1 LQRRKSTRAF
11 LLSRGAY
18 LCASFYPKDVNFL
31 SAELIS
37 KSYNDKWLFRD
48 ISIGISQ
55 GENFAL
61 VGNNGTGK
69 STLLRILTGEVNS
82 YRVKVVLYH

>member
-1 LQRRKSTRAF
+1 M
-11 LLSRGAY
+11 
-18 LCASFYPKDVNFL
+18 NFL

-55 GENFAL
+55 GEKFAL

-82 YRVKVVLYH
+82 DSGKVVTREGVRLGFLTQQPSVPPDTLVKD